1 MENILTMKETLSS
14 EEIKQRLPNMEY
26 LTQQSEEIA
35 SVINLL
41 EDNFLYECG
50 DVKEYIPAFSLLRK
64 KAKNL
69 VEKLT
74 DATIAINNLDVEL
87 HFGKCEEV

>member
-87 HFGKCEEV
+87 HFGECEEV